1 MAWAPDYL
9 DSDEA
14 KDFLRVDDSV
24 DDTEIGLIVTSV
36 SRQIDLATN
45 RQFGQVASPEARVY
59 TAAYDRHRATPRWC
73 VDIDDLATT
82 TGFSFTVGGTAVTD
96 YTLEPRNAV
105 LKGKVWTR
113 LVFGDNP
120 EVTPTGADDEIE
132 ATGSW
137 GWPAVPSAVKVAAR
151 LQINRL
157 LARRDSP
164 FGVAGSPQD
173 GSELRLLAKL
183 DPDVLTSLSP
193 YVRWWAAV

>member
-1 MAWAPDYL
+1 MAWAPDYV
-9 DSDEA
+9 STAEA
-14 KDFLRVDDSV
+14 KAFLRVTDTV

-36 SRQIDLATN
+36 SRQIDQACH
-45 RQFGQVASPEARVY
+45 RQFGQVASPEVRTY
-59 TAAYDRHRATPRWC
+59 TAVYDRHRATPRWV

-120 EVTPTGADDEIE
+120 EVTPTGADDEIA

-137 GWPAVPSAVKVAAR
+137 GWAAVPSAVKVAGR
-151 LQINRL
+151 LQTSRV

-164 FGVAGSPQD
+164 YGVAGSPQD
-173 GSELRLLAKL
+173 GSELRLLARL

-193 YVRWWAAV
+193 YVRWWGAV